1 MRLLTTARGRPLVK
15 AEASDTAAVLIG
27 MPEFAVLAAVE
38 DDGELWLLVETAASV
53 VGCPTCGVRAKPK
66 GRRDTTVRDLPVAGR
81 PTVLVWRKRRW
92 ACPDPDCETKTW
104 SEGSD
109 EIAPRAVLTDRAR
122 REICRQV
129 GAEARSVAEVARAFG
144 VSWDTVMGAVR
155 EHGEPLVDDPDRIGD
170 VVDLGIDETAWLAA
184 TPIHPTLWATGLVDT
199 CAGRLVDVI
208 CGRDAAALREWL
220 ARRDQEWL
228 ESVTTV
234 SIDPH
239 EAYRKGLSPHLGHA
253 TVVADPFHITRLGNR
268 AVDDARRRTQKELTG
283 HRGRKGDPLYDI
295 RKILLTGAER
305 LGERGWQRLLDALR
319 RGDPHD
325 EVLAC
330 WLAKEHLREVYA
342 VDDPDEAARLLD
354 AVIAECAHSGVFELV
369 RLAGTLRRWREP
381 ILNHHRTGRSNGPT
395 EAMNLLIKNIKR
407 VGRGF
412 TNFENYRLR
421 LLLHCG
427 VEWDAHRTA
436 SMRGR
441 RPHLAA

>member
-1 MRLLTTARGRPLVK
+1 MA
-15 AEASDTAAVLIG
+15 
-27 MPEFAVLAAVE
+27 
-38 DDGELWLLVETAASV
+38 
-53 VGCPTCGVRAKPK
+53 
-66 GRRDTTVRDLPVAGR
+66 
-81 PTVLVWRKRRW
+81 
-92 ACPDPDCETKTW
+92 
-104 SEGSD
+104 
-109 EIAPRAVLTDRAR
+109 
-122 REICRQV
+122 
-129 GAEARSVAEVARAFG
+129 
-144 VSWDTVMGAVR
+144 
-155 EHGEPLVDDPDRIGD
+155 
-170 VVDLGIDETAWLAA
+170 DLGIDETAWLAA

-199 CAGRLVDVI
+199 CAARLVDVI
-208 CGRDAAALREWL
+208 CGRDAAALRAWL
-220 ARRDQEWL
+220 ARRDGEWL
-228 ESVTTV
+228 ASVTTV

-239 EAYRKGLSPHLGHA
+239 EAYRKGLSPHLDHA

-268 AVDDARRRTQKELTG
+268 AVDDARRRTQKGLTG

-295 RKILLTGAER
+295 GKILLTGAER
-305 LGERGWQRLLDALR
+305 LGQGGWQRLLDALR
-319 RGDPHD
+319 RGDPRD

-330 WLAKEHLREVYA
+330 WLAKEHLREVY
-342 VDDPDEAARLLD
+342 VLDDPDEAAHLLD

-369 RLAGTLRRWREP
+369 RLAGTLRRGREP

-427 VEWDAHRTA
+427 VEWNTHRTA